1 MFRGNPFLLKVVS
14 PCPFLKNFEYR
25 GGDCND
31 FLIRSKILRTIFGKR
46 HHKQSAFDN
55 EGRAVGVAVLW
66 GYY

>member
-31 FLIRSKILRTIFGKR
+31 FLIRSKILRTIFGECR
-46 HHKQSAFDN
+46 HK
-55 EGRAVGVAVLW
+55 
-66 GYY
+66 